1 MTLRIIKDGTD
12 GDMGVFI
19 PMSDWNKLTE
29 LHEDLKL
36 LVDTV
41 VVAPKKRKLSDLIGT
56 LDNETAK
63 DMLEYVAKSRNEW
76 EERLK
81 KQF

>member
-1 MTLRIIKDGTD
+1 MTLRVIKDGKD
-12 GDMGVFI
+12 GDTGVFI

-36 LVDTV
+36 LVDTEV
-41 VVAPKKRKLSDLIGT
+41 AAPKKVKLSELIGT
-56 LDNETAK
+56 LDSETAK
-63 DMLEYVAKSRNEW
+63 EMLEYVAKSREEW
-76 EERLK
+76 EERLN